1 MGEQL
6 MKRSLIQAT
15 STTTTQTVLRDLEI
29 CHTFQRIIASRV
41 LSSLSAKAK
50 FMTLCNNKK

>member
-1 MGEQL
+1 MEEQL
-6 MKRSLIQAT
+6 IKRSLIQAT
-15 STTTTQTVLRDLEI
+15 STTQTVLRDLEI